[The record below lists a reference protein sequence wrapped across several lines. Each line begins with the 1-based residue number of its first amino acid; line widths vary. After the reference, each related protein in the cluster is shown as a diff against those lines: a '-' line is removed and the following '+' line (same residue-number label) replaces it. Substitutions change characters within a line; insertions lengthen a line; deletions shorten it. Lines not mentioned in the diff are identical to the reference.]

1 MESTHKY
8 KAVFADSLRGIMQEK
23 EISRKALAEAVG
35 LSYPA
40 IAAYLSG
47 DETGKGVLPSAEKA
61 IQIAEFLGVSLDE
74 LFGRVPPSAPS
85 TFAENGLPTAQQA
98 LCDLYSSTTVL
109 NLSVDLSDTNVVV
122 LKSDNRFVR
131 LFFERI
137 AAGAELEA
145 TLGLF
150 SGVILHDGE
159 LIDPITYQI
168 LMQRGEAND

>member
-1 MESTHKY
+1 MENKHKH
-8 KAVFADSLRGIMQEK
+8 KTAFANNLRRIMQERGM
-23 EISRKALAEAVG
+23 SRRSLAEAIG

-61 IQIAEFLGVSLDE
+61 IQIAEILGVSLDE
-74 LFGRVPPSAPS
+74 LFGRSLPSVPETPVINDLSP
-85 TFAENGLPTAQQA
+85 AQKA
-98 LCDLYSSTTVL
+98 LRDLYHDKASL
-109 NLSVDLSDTNVVV
+109 NLSVDLSDTDTVV
-122 LKSDNRFVR
+122 LKSENRFVR

-137 AAGAELEA
+137 AAGAEVEA

-150 SGVILHDGE
+150 SGVILHNGE